1 MQRKSTTG
9 RGKGAL
15 SGSVIISFF
24 INTEKVALK
33 FSFMDFFITMT
44 VSVHVVIYNL
54 VIGMIFIKERSVCNA

>member
-24 INTEKVALK
+24 INTEKGALK
-33 FSFMDFFITMT
+33 FSFHGFF
-44 VSVHVVIYNL
+44 YNNDSFCPWCH
-54 VIGMIFIKERSVCNA
+54 I